1 MRSSGRCSGVGPSA
15 SYLAKGPKGNVA
27 HALTAVRLLL
37 VLPTSVAFARPGFLD
52 PRILF
57 VLLWAAIA
65 TDVGDGKVARMTGTA
80 SARGQLFDHVTDF
93 VFVTAGLTGAALA
106 GLVTPMLPVL
116 ITIAF
121 SQYVLDSYWK
131 GRQKQLR
138 MSAIG
143 RWNGILYFVP
153 LVVIAVSRL
162 ASADSVAAVL
172 TLTAGAVGYA
182 LAVSTVVSVVD
193 RALAPA
199 R

>member
-1 MRSSGRCSGVGPSA
+1 
-15 SYLAKGPKGNVA
+15 VA

-37 VLPTSVAFARPGFLD
+37 VLPTTVAFARPGLLD

-57 VLLWAAIA
+57 VLLWSAIA

-80 SARGQLFDHVTDF
+80 SARGQLFDHATDF

-106 GLVTPMLPVL
+106 GVVTPILPVL
-116 ITIAF
+116 IIIAF
-121 SQYVLDSYWK
+121 SQYVLDAYWK

-153 LVVIAVSRL
+153 LVVISVSRL
-162 ASADSVAAVL
+162 ASAESVAALL
-172 TLTAGAVGYA
+172 TLAAGAAGYA
-182 LAVSTVVSVVD
+182 LAVSTVVSVID
-193 RALAPA
+193 RVMAPV

>member
-1 MRSSGRCSGVGPSA
+1 
-15 SYLAKGPKGNVA
+15 VA

-65 TDVGDGKVARMTGTA
+65 TDVGDGKVARMTRTA
-80 SARGQLFDHVTDF
+80 SARGQLFDHGTDF
-93 VFVTAGLTGAALA
+93 VFVTAGLAGAALA

-116 ITIAF
+116 VIIAF
-121 SQYVLDSYWK
+121 SQYVIDSYWK
-131 GRQKQLR
+131 GRQKRLR

-153 LVVIAVSRL
+153 LVVISVSRL
-162 ASADSVAAVL
+162 ASAESVAALL
-172 TLTAGAVGYA
+172 TLTAGAAGYA
-182 LAVSTVVSVVD
+182 LAMSTVVSVID

>member
-1 MRSSGRCSGVGPSA
+1 M
-15 SYLAKGPKGNVA
+15 A

-37 VLPTSVAFARPGFLD
+37 VLPTTVAFARPGFLD

-65 TDVGDGKVARMTGTA
+65 TDYGDGKVARMTGTA
-80 SARGQLFDHVTDF
+80 SARGQLFDHGTDF
-93 VFVTAGLTGAALA
+93 VFVTAGLTGAAIA
-106 GLVTPMLPVL
+106 GLVTPILPVL

-131 GRQKQLR
+131 HRQKQLR

-153 LVVIAVSRL
+153 LVLISASRL
-162 ASADSVAAVL
+162 ASPESVASLL
-172 TLTAGAVGYA
+172 TLTAGTACYA
-182 LAVSTVVSVVD
+182 LAVSTVVSVID
-193 RALAPA
+193 RAMAPV
-199 R
+199 RSG

>member
-1 MRSSGRCSGVGPSA
+1 M
-15 SYLAKGPKGNVA
+15 A

-37 VLPTSVAFARPGFLD
+37 VLPTTVAFARPGLLD

-57 VLLWAAIA
+57 VLLWSAIA

-80 SARGQLFDHVTDF
+80 SARGQLFDHATDF

-106 GLVTPMLPVL
+106 GVVTPILPVL
-116 ITIAF
+116 IIIAF
-121 SQYVLDSYWK
+121 SQYVLDAYWK

-153 LVVIAVSRL
+153 LVVISVSRL
-162 ASADSVAAVL
+162 ASAESVAALL
-172 TLTAGAVGYA
+172 TLAAGAAGYA
-182 LAVSTVVSVVD
+182 LAVSTVVSVID
-193 RALAPA
+193 RVMAPV